1 MQLAWAGIGARI
13 ERKID
18 LTFNDVSVVSMRI
31 ICTVLGSGEVVSRSV
46 SNQRIDEGCRG
57 RYTVAYVLIS
67 CLSQQ
72 EWRVFSHHVLVV
84 CVGWLQK
91 TQFFEICFS
100 LVAGVL

>member
-1 MQLAWAGIGARI
+1 MR

-18 LTFNDVSVVSMRI
+18 LTFSDVSVVSMRT
-31 ICTVLGSGEVVSRSV
+31 ICGVLGCGEVVSRSV
-46 SNQRIDEGCRG
+46 SNQRIDERCRG

-67 CLSQQ
+67 CLSLQ

-84 CVGWLQK
+84 CVGCWQK

>member
-1 MQLAWAGIGARI
+1 MR

-18 LTFNDVSVVSMRI
+18 LTFNDVSVVSMRT
-31 ICTVLGSGEVVSRSV
+31 ICSVLGCGEVVSRSV
-46 SNQRIDEGCRG
+46 SNQRIDERCRG

-67 CLSQQ
+67 CLSLQ

-84 CVGWLQK
+84 CVGWWQK